1 MPWTGLPTIDSE
13 TTQSRLTPGSPAY
26 RAHGWQRGADRGR
39 LAATGRNRLSGIDD
53 ILVTDSITRLEAPRG
68 RVIVAA
74 SHGAIYAAYLA
85 AQAQARA
92 VILNDA
98 AVGRDRA
105 GIGGLD
111 YLAGFGLPAAT
122 IAHDSAR
129 IGDGADM
136 LARGR
141 ISHVNQPAEALGVAP
156 GQSCRDAA
164 ARLGAAPA
172 LAVDVPALS
181 ETRVQLRAGPPAV
194 WAIDSA
200 ALTGPGDD
208 GAIVVTGSHGGL
220 LGGRPETALKSTPRA
235 ALFSDAGVGIDG
247 AGITRLPALAA
258 RGIAAATVSAAS
270 ARIGDARSIYHDGVI
285 SHVNTVAA
293 AAGARPGISAQAF
306 VALFLTSSLPRA

>member
-1 MPWTGLPTIDSE
+1 MSDSD
-13 TTQSRLTPGSPAY
+13 TV
-26 RAHGWQRGADRGR
+26 
-39 LAATGRNRLSGIDD
+39 
-53 ILVTDSITRLEAPRG
+53 LVTDSITRLDQPQG

-85 AQAQARA
+85 AKAGARA

-98 AVGRDRA
+98 SVGRDQA
-105 GIGGLD
+105 GISGLA

-141 ISHVNQPAEALGVAP
+141 ISHVNPPARALGVAP

-164 ARLGAAPA
+164 ERLRAAKPQRIT
-172 LAVDVPALS
+172 VPSLD
-181 ETRVQLRAGPPAV
+181 ETRTLLDPGPPPV
-194 WAIDSA
+194 WGIDSA
-200 ALTGPGDD
+200 SLLKPEDA
-208 GAIVVTGSHGGL
+208 GAIVITGSHGAL
-220 LGGRPETALKSTPRA
+220 LGGKPDSALKYDVRA
-235 ALFSDAGVGIDG
+235 ALFSDAGIGIDQ

-270 ARIGDARSIYHDGVI
+270 ARIGDAKSLYRDGVI
-285 SHVNTVAA
+285 SHVNTVAE
-293 AAGARPGISAQAF
+293 AAGAKAGMATQAF
-306 VALFLTSSLPRA
+306 VALFRGNA

>member
-1 MPWTGLPTIDSE
+1 MT
-13 TTQSRLTPGSPAY
+13 RPA
-26 RAHGWQRGADRGR
+26 D
-39 LAATGRNRLSGIDD
+39 L
-53 ILVTDSITRLEAPRG
+53 LVTDSITRLDAPNG
-68 RVIVAA
+68 KVIVAA

-98 AVGRDRA
+98 SVGRDRA

-111 YLAGFGLPAAT
+111 YLAGFGMPAAT
-122 IAHDSAR
+122 VAHDSAR

-141 ISHVNQPAEALGVAP
+141 ISHVNAPAQALGVAP

-164 ARLGAAPA
+164 ARLGAAPPRA
-172 LAVDVPALS
+172 WDVPSLS
-181 ETRVQLRAGPPAV
+181 ETRIQLHAGPPAV

-200 ALTGPGDD
+200 SLTGPDDD
-208 GAIVVTGSHGGL
+208 GAIVITGSHGGL

-270 ARIGDARSIYHDGVI
+270 ARIGDAKSIYQDGVV
-285 SHVNTVAA
+285 SHVNPVAA
-293 AAGARPGISAQAF
+293 AAGARPGMTARDF
-306 VALFLTSSLPRA
+306 VALFLKETKR

>member
-1 MPWTGLPTIDSE
+1 MT
-13 TTQSRLTPGSPAY
+13 
-26 RAHGWQRGADRGR
+26 GADS
-39 LAATGRNRLSGIDD
+39 L
-53 ILVTDSITRLEAPRG
+53 LVTDSITRLDAPEG

-85 AQAQARA
+85 AKAGARA

-98 AVGRDRA
+98 SVGRDQA
-105 GIGGLD
+105 GISGLD

-141 ISHVNQPAEALGVAP
+141 ISHANQPARALGVAP

-164 ARLGAAPA
+164 ERLRAATPR
-172 LAVDVPALS
+172 AVTVPTLD
-181 ETRVQLRAGPPAV
+181 ETRSLVDAGPPQV

-200 ALTGPGDD
+200 SLLKPEDKD
-208 GAIVVTGSHGGL
+208 AIVITGSHGAL
-220 LGGRPETALKSTPRA
+220 LGGKPESALKYDVRA
-235 ALFSDAGVGIDG
+235 ALFSDAGVGIDR

-258 RGIAAATVSAAS
+258 RGIPAATVSAAS
-270 ARIGDARSIYHDGVI
+270 ARIGDAKSLYHDGVI

-293 AAGARPGISAQAF
+293 AAGATPGMPTKAF
-306 VALFLTSSLPRA
+306 VALFQGAK